1 MLHGFSDERRDERAD
16 EGHWRA
22 LEELGSIVRAVL
34 LAATALAIGWLVS
47 TWIDVPVTD
56 RGGRIQVTAR

>member
-1 MLHGFSDERRDERAD
+1 MLDGFTDERREERAD

-34 LAATALAIGWLVS
+34 LAAIALAIGWLVS
-47 TWIDVPVTD
+47 TWIALPVTD
-56 RGGRIQVTAR
+56 REARVQVTAR

>member
-1 MLHGFSDERRDERAD
+1 MLDGFTDERRGEREY

-47 TWIDVPVTD
+47 TWIDLPVVD
-56 RGGRIQVTAR
+56 QGEPMHVTAS

>member
-1 MLHGFSDERRDERAD
+1 MLDGFTDERRDERED
-16 EGHWRA
+16 PGHWRA

-47 TWIDVPVTD
+47 TWIDLPVAD
-56 RGGRIQVTAR
+56 QDGHMHMTAS